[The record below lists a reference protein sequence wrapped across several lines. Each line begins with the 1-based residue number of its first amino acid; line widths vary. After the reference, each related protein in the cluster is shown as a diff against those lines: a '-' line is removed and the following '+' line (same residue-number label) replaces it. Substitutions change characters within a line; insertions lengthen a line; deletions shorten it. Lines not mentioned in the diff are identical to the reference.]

1 MPVNVLVFYG
11 CVVLGYGGMIV
22 KEPSGD
28 RAKLKLEGEP
38 EK

>member
-1 MPVNVLVFYG
+1 
-11 CVVLGYGGMIV
+11 MIV

-38 EK
+38 ENKSAKEPET